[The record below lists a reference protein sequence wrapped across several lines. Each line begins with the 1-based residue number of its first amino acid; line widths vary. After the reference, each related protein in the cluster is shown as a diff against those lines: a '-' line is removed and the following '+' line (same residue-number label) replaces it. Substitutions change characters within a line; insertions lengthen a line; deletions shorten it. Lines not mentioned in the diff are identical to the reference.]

1 MKMKGKDAPP
11 QKSRNGREAQPK
23 QSQTTD
29 TFFSVTI
36 SLSTRLAE
44 AAHSKDNLHSTAPIQ
59 L

>member
-1 MKMKGKDAPP
+1 MKMKGKNAPP
-11 QKSRNGREAQPK
+11 PKSRNGREAQSK

-44 AAHSKDNLHSTAPIQ
+44 AARSKDDLRPITPIQ